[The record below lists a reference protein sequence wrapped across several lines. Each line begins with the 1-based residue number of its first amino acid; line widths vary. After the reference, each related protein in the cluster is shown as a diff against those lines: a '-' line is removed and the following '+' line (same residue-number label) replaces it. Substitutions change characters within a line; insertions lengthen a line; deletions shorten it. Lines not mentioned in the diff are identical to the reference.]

1 MYHTR
6 EMEGMEGMEEE
17 GRTLVRDEEEKKDIQ
32 KQTTTER
39 EHLDIRKEMGKTRT
53 IREKENIL
61 I

>member
-1 MYHTR
+1 
-6 EMEGMEGMEEE
+6 MEGMEEE